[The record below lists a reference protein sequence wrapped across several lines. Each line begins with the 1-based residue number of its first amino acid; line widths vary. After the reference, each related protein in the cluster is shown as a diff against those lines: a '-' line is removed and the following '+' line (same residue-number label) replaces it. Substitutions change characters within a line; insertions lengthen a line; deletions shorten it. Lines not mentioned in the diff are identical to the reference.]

1 MQALY
6 RSASLFFISPAK
18 LVYNPRQK
26 IISVEYY
33 IKGHEKYRL
42 RLGAKCCVSAVNNQ
56 LHFLRTGRRKC
67 SVSAVNNQ
75 LHSLQTRR
83 RKMLGLCY
91 IFCSPSFTLT
101 FLHAISEK

>member
-6 RSASLFFISPAK
+6 RPASLFFISPAK

-26 IISVEYY
+26 IISVGYY

-56 LHFLRTGRRKC
+56 LH
-67 SVSAVNNQ
+67 
-75 LHSLQTRR
+75 SLQTRR
-83 RKMLGLCY
+83 RKMLGFCY

>member
-6 RSASLFFISPAK
+6 RPASLFFISPAK

-26 IISVEYY
+26 IISVGYY

-56 LHFLRTGRRKC
+56 LHFL
-67 SVSAVNNQ
+67 
-75 LHSLQTRR
+75 QTRR
-83 RKMLGLCY
+83 RKMLGLCG
-91 IFCSPSFTLT
+91 
-101 FLHAISEK
+101 K